1 MKNKRLLWIALYL
14 LWVIVLGIPL
24 LYYSGKVSFPVV
36 ATELHQKIMYA
47 VLLLL
52 PLILYAVT
60 KAVKR
65 EKTGLI
71 IFAICS
77 TVYFTSFLALVI
89 FLVPDEPLF
98 YPVYSYTESP
108 ENYLVLD
115 EELWLYAEDNL
126 IYEVFPEEIPANAE
140 DVSYS
145 YLCDTVKD
153 AVIISA
159 SWKTSSQNYEKEKER
174 MTEQYSYRKFGNLFN
189 LSDLPDYHYFLYVA
203 FDDEE
208 ERIICR
214 YEQKTDLTSEE
225 KREELEAIKQR
236 VNA

>member
-52 PLILYAVT
+52 PLILYAVA

-174 MTEQYSYRKFGNLFN
+174 MTEQYSYWKFGNLFN
-189 LSDLPDYHYFLYVA
+189 LGDIHDCHYFLYVA

-214 YEQKTDLTSEE
+214 YEQRTDLTSEE